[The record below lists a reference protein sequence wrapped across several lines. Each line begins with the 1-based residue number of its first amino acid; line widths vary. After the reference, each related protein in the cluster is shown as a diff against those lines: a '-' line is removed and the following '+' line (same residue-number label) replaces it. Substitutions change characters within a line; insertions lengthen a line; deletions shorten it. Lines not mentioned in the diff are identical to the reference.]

1 MKKLLFLIIAAI
13 VIASCHKE
21 ETLHPYKWETTESGF
36 DSVAMLIEHQFN
48 EFYPSDSIKRNISVL
63 DSLAETGEKNMNV
76 KRSRAKYWHA
86 KILSRIGKKDSS
98 LKIVKEA
105 MLLNDSLAYRYDYLR
120 LKSLELD
127 LDETI
132 DGAEKYRRYHEF
144 IEYAGS
150 IGDDATVAMISIQLG
165 NLLGDIGE
173 FEQGLHQLKLSDK
186 LNDDQG
192 FHRFAVKNKVN
203 IIRLLMQSG
212 HSREAD
218 SLMRVLIDHP
228 VIAEDKVTHNFLL
241 RYLYYSTG
249 EVGYL
254 REALK
259 ETMEENR
266 LRHLSG
272 FYYTMLADYYFN
284 KDENSDSAIM
294 YANLGVMNLPATKY
308 NDHRALILLNK
319 SIADFAESKP
329 DSAYLYRVEYEN
341 VMDSVRENARG
352 QEIIK
357 LGALREAGFAEARY
371 NREIYRRNMIL
382 AVLAIVLIA
391 AGGVLLFWLN
401 RRHLRQKIANM
412 ETEMALEKTKRKITA
427 STLTIQEMDNLLGV
441 LRDELSEIRSE
452 GSIGETIARRL
463 ESTIKMHLS
472 EKESSEVFTDMFDVV
487 NPAFT
492 QRLCERCGELADSY
506 VKLACYTLMGLDN
519 KRIGR
524 LMMIKPESVRQA
536 RWRLRQRLNLSDD
549 ETLEEVLKRM
559 NTPDG
564 K

>member
-1 MKKLLFLIIAAI
+1 
-13 VIASCHKE
+13 
-21 ETLHPYKWETTESGF
+21 
-36 DSVAMLIEHQFN
+36 
-48 EFYPSDSIKRNISVL
+48 
-63 DSLAETGEKNMNV
+63 
-76 KRSRAKYWHA
+76 
-86 KILSRIGKKDSS
+86 
-98 LKIVKEA
+98 
-105 MLLNDSLAYRYDYLR
+105 
-120 LKSLELD
+120 
-127 LDETI
+127 
-132 DGAEKYRRYHEF
+132 
-144 IEYAGS
+144 
-150 IGDDATVAMISIQLG
+150 
-165 NLLGDIGE
+165 
-173 FEQGLHQLKLSDK
+173 
-186 LNDDQG
+186 
-192 FHRFAVKNKVN
+192 
-203 IIRLLMQSG
+203 
-212 HSREAD
+212 
-218 SLMRVLIDHP
+218 
-228 VIAEDKVTHNFLL
+228 
-241 RYLYYSTG
+241 
-249 EVGYL
+249 
-254 REALK
+254 
-259 ETMEENR
+259 
-266 LRHLSG
+266 
-272 FYYTMLADYYFN
+272 
-284 KDENSDSAIM
+284 
-294 YANLGVMNLPATKY
+294 
-308 NDHRALILLNK
+308 
-319 SIADFAESKP
+319 
-329 DSAYLYRVEYEN
+329 
-341 VMDSVRENARG
+341 
-352 QEIIK
+352 
-357 LGALREAGFAEARY
+357 
-371 NREIYRRNMIL
+371 MIL

-452 GSIGETIARRL
+452 GSVGETIARRL